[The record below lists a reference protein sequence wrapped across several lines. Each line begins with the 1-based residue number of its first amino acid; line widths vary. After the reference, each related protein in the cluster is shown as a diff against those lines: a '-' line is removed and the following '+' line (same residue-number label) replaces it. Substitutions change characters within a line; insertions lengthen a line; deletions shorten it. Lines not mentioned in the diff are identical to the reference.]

1 MLLSALHLFAATA
14 YLQHNELVEPVLAAR
29 LAALAYYNASH
40 VHKSLP
46 TNFELVW
53 FERQN
58 ATEYWAMSRP
68 QWFLARGQ
76 VDGESVLFLSIRG
89 THSPFDLL
97 HDLIAVPVEVGHNQM
112 HGGFL
117 TAISAALT
125 CKASAVGVGIKVLK
139 YFMEKGKDLVADSVQ
154 TMARDVHALY
164 LDSERS
170 QLALQKFHED
180 IGEELKE
187 ADVNLVD
194 CMPLHDLLHRYL
206 VEASERPDR
215 IIVVGHSLGG
225 ALAMSL
231 VAAELLP
238 QPEPAVPV
246 TVYTF
251 GAPNILQRPIRSSP
265 LDNAT
270 LRNFVFREDMIP
282 RILGSPL
289 NLTRRFLIGDYD
301 SNVNSSA
308 FDHVIST
315 LESYARPNSSELLHI
330 RAEGIFTSYYRVHRI
345 PLSEEEE
352 LMHINKILKA
362 IAKGALAGSG
372 PYTTI
377 DDHHSIERGY
387 VSGLEAAAR
396 LSLAQAS
403 AAREL

>member
-1 MLLSALHLFAATA
+1 MLLILC
-14 YLQHNELVEPVLAAR
+14 R
-29 LAALAYYNASH
+29 LWLGMCMPYTSILS
-40 VHKSLP
+40 VHSWHYK
-46 TNFELVW
+46 
-53 FERQN
+53 
-58 ATEYWAMSRP
+58 
-68 QWFLARGQ
+68 
-76 VDGESVLFLSIRG
+76 
-89 THSPFDLL
+89 
-97 HDLIAVPVEVGHNQM
+97 
-112 HGGFL
+112 
-117 TAISAALT
+117 
-125 CKASAVGVGIKVLK
+125 
-139 YFMEKGKDLVADSVQ
+139 
-154 TMARDVHALY
+154 
-164 LDSERS
+164 
-170 QLALQKFHED
+170 KFHED